1 MTDTVVKY
9 ADLAVSNLTAGG
21 GKLQDDQA
29 DTFYRKVFDRTGL
42 IGDVRTVQMNSDTM
56 NINKIGLANRILR
69 VAPTGTPPYITDGV
83 GETFANNRNLAAAD
97 RFNPQF
103 EQVVLT
109 VKEYMAEIHLT
120 DDVIE
125 NNLEKDNLENVI
137 LDMAAA
143 RLALDLE
150 EALIVGD
157 TADTALAPELRLQ
170 DGVLK
175 RVTSNVVDHAAA
187 AQDLTLYANIQKAL
201 PTRYLRNLSNMK
213 YYVHNHTEL
222 EWREYLATRETG
234 LGDQTHVSNRQV
246 AALGTTFA
254 TVPNMPKQTVL
265 FTDPKN
271 ILVGLQRNM
280 RLEYE
285 RFPRSRMNAFIFTFK
300 AGFQLEEEEAM
311 VKAINVGA

>member
-1 MTDTVVKY
+1 MTDSVVKY

-21 GKLQDDQA
+21 GKLLPEQA

-42 IGDVRTVQMNSDTM
+42 IGDVRTIQMNADTM

-69 VAPTGTPPYITDGV
+69 VAPTGTAPYEQDNGI
-83 GETFANNRNLAAAD
+83 NNRNLPAAD

-103 EQVVLT
+103 EQISLG

-125 NNLEKDNLENVI
+125 NNLERENLENIV
-137 LDMAAA
+137 LDMASQ

-157 TADTALAPELRLQ
+157 TANAALAPELKYQ

-175 RVTSNVVDHAAA
+175 RVTSHIVDHANAE
-187 AQDLTLYANIQKAL
+187 QNLTLYANIQKAL
-201 PTRYLRNLSNMK
+201 PTKYTRNLSAMK
-213 YYVHNHTEL
+213 YYVHNHLEL
-222 EWREYLATRETG
+222 EWREYLATRQTS
-234 LGDQTHVSNRQV
+234 LGDQQYLNNNSVS
-246 AALGTTFA
+246 ALGQSFA
-254 TVPNMPKQTVL
+254 TVPNMPKGTIL

-285 RFPRSRMNAFIFTFK
+285 RYPRSRMTAFIFTFK
-300 AGFQLEEEEAM
+300 AGFQLEEEDAI
-311 VKAINVGA
+311 VKAINVGAA

>member
-1 MTDTVVKY
+1 MTDSVVKY

-29 DTFYRKVFDRTGL
+29 ETFYRKVFDRTGL
-42 IGDVRTVQMNSDTM
+42 IGDVRSVSMNSDTM

-69 VAPTGTPPYITDGV
+69 VAPTGTPPYMADDG
-83 GETFANNRNLAAAD
+83 TNDRNLAAAS
-97 RFNPQF
+97 RFNPDF
-103 EQVVLT
+103 EQVTLT

-137 LDMAAA
+137 LDMASQ

-150 EALIVGD
+150 EALILGD
-157 TADTALAPELRLQ
+157 TANGALADELKLQ

-175 RVTSNVVDHAAA
+175 RVTSNVVDAAGA
-187 AQDLTLYANIQKAL
+187 GLSLDVFADLQTAL
-201 PTRYLRNLSNMK
+201 PTKYLRNLADMK
-213 YYVHNHTEL
+213 YYLHNHQEL
-222 EWREYLATRETG
+222 AWRQALSARGTD
-234 LGDQTHVSNRQV
+234 LGDRNITGNAMVP
-246 AALGTTFA
+246 ALGIPLA
-254 TVPNMPKQTVL
+254 SVPTMPKANIL

-280 RLEYE
+280 RLEWE
-285 RFPRSRMNAFIFTFK
+285 RYPRSRMNAFIFTLK
-300 AGFQLEEEEAM
+300 VGFQLEEEDATAK
-311 VKAINVGA
+311 VINLA

>member
-1 MTDTVVKY
+1 MTESVVKY
-9 ADLAVSNLTAGG
+9 ADLAVANLTAGG

-42 IGDVRTVQMNSDTM
+42 LGDVRRIQMNSDTM
-56 NINKIGLANRILR
+56 NINKIGLADRILR
-69 VAPTGTPPYITDGV
+69 VAPTGTAPYMPDDG
-83 GETFANNRNLAAAD
+83 TNNRNLPAAD

-125 NNLEKDNLENVI
+125 NNLEKENLENII
-137 LDMAAA
+137 LDMAAQ

-150 EALIVGD
+150 EALIIGD
-157 TADTALAPELRLQ
+157 TADVGLAPELRLQ

-175 RVTSNVVDHAAA
+175 RVTSNVVDAAGA
-187 AQDLTLYANIQKAL
+187 ALSLDVFADLQTAL
-201 PTRYLRNLSNMK
+201 PTKYLRNLPQMK
-213 YYVHNHTEL
+213 YYLHNHKEL
-222 EWREYLATRETG
+222 AWRTALAARGTD
-234 LGDQTHVSNRQV
+234 LGDRNITGNTPVP
-246 AALGTTFA
+246 ALGVSLA
-254 TVPNMPKQTVL
+254 TVPNMPADTIL

-271 ILVGLQRNM
+271 ILIGLQRNM

-285 RFPRSRMNAFIFTFK
+285 RYPRSRMNAFIFTFK
-300 AGFQLEEEEAM
+300 AGFQIEEEEAM
-311 VKAINVGA
+311 SKAINLA

>member
-1 MTDTVVKY
+1 MTDSVVKY

-42 IGDVRTVQMNSDTM
+42 IGDVRTIQMNSDTM

-69 VAPTGTPPYITDGV
+69 VAPGGTPPYMADDG
-83 GETFANNRNLAAAD
+83 TNDRNLPAAD

-103 EQVVLT
+103 EQIQLT

-125 NNLEKDNLENVI
+125 NNLEKDNLENII
-137 LDMAAA
+137 LDMAAQ
-143 RLALDLE
+143 RLSLDLE

-157 TADTALAPELRLQ
+157 TANAALAPELKYQ

-175 RVTSNVVDHAAA
+175 RVTSNVVDHANAG
-187 AQDLTLYANIQKAL
+187 QNLTLYANILKAL
-201 PTRYLRNLSNMK
+201 PTKYTRNLAAMK
-213 YYVHNHTEL
+213 YYVHNHLEL

-234 LGDQTHVSNRQV
+234 LGDQTHVSNRSV
-246 AALGTTFA
+246 AALGQNFA
-254 TVPNMPKQTVL
+254 TVPNMPQGTIL

-285 RFPRSRMNAFIFTFK
+285 RYPRSRMNAFIFTFK
-300 AGFQLEEEEAM
+300 AGFQLEEEDAM
-311 VKAINVGA
+311 VKAINVNTIPTP

>member
-69 VAPTGTPPYITDGV
+69 VAPTGTPPYLADDAT
-83 GETFANNRNLAAAD
+83 NSRNLPAAD

-125 NNLEKDNLENVI
+125 NNLEKDNLENII
-137 LDMAAA
+137 LDMAAT

-157 TADTALAPELRLQ
+157 TANVALAPELRLQ

-175 RVTSNVVDHAAA
+175 RVTSNVVDHLGA
-187 AQDLTLYANIQKAL
+187 AQDLALYANIQKAL
-201 PTRYLRNLSNMK
+201 PTKYLRNLANMK

-222 EWREYLATRETG
+222 EWREYLATRETS
-234 LGDQTHVSNRQV
+234 LGDQTHVSNRSV
-246 AALGTTFA
+246 AALGTTFN
-254 TVPNMPKQTVL
+254 TVPNMPKETIL